1 MNEIIVGGCIA
12 ILVLLI
18 LIFRNYQKTNELE
31 DKIDLL
37 ENHIYV
43 KVPRFNGY
51 V

>member
-12 ILVLLI
+12 TLVLLI
-18 LIFRNYQKTNELE
+18 LIYRNYQKTNELE

-37 ENHIYV
+37 ETQIYV